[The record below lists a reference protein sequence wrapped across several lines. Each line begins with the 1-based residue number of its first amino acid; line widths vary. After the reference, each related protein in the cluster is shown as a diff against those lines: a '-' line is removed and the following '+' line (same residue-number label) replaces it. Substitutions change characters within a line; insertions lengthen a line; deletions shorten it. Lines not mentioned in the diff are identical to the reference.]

1 MKFKVGDRVRLVKV
15 NNELNCYKEFLNKSF
30 TIKSFDKDKFG
41 SYAHLEE
48 TSDICPYL
56 ENLELFEYTYEN
68 LKKTPVGTKV
78 TFENG
83 KVYTRVNLIN
93 GRDCFTDSEGY
104 RSVEDLKGLK
114 DNWCSRILGKIIKIE
129 EPQYT
134 TVYEAKKEI
143 LDDVEKRY
151 LKEVIRPYKDVISIR
166 KCSLVNC
173 SLAKIV
179 ISVPYTEGHNL
190 WSIELPPFKKNT
202 MYKNMEPNKDYTLT
216 ELGLK
221 E

>member
-83 KVYTRVNLIN
+83 EKLIKS
-93 GRDCFTDSEGY
+93 SENRY
-104 RSVEDLKGLK
+104 ENESRWREEDDLVKMK
-114 DNWCSRILGKIIKIE
+114 DIYGTLGKIIKIE
-129 EPQYT
+129 EPTYQ

-143 LDDVEKRY
+143 LDDAEKRY
-151 LKEVIRPYKDVISIR
+151 LKQVIRPFRKQGIFITKIKDSNTDKERIVFDFEKDYKQSIFP
-166 KCSLVNC
+166 
-173 SLAKIV
+173 A
-179 ISVPYTEGHNL
+179 
-190 WSIELPPFKKNT
+190 FDKNT
-202 MYKNMEPNKDYTLT
+202 MYEGMKLYNHYTLE

>member
-1 MKFKVGDRVRLVKV
+1 MEFKVGDKVRLVSMNYEQEYYKKYLGKTYTIARIGIDV
-15 NNELNCYKEFLNKSF
+15 NGKFADLKETDSISPFLK
-30 TIKSFDKDKFG
+30 
-41 SYAHLEE
+41 
-48 TSDICPYL
+48 
-56 ENLELFEYTYEN
+56 NLELVKNYTYEN
-68 LKKTPVGTKV
+68 LKKAPIGTKV

-83 KVYTRVNLIN
+83 AVLVKDEKN
-93 GRDCFTDSEGY
+93 CFENVSSC
-104 RSVEDLKGLK
+104 RNIADLCNLK
-114 DNWCSRILGKIIKIE
+114 DNYSDLGKIIKIE
-129 EPQYT
+129 EPEYT
-134 TVYEAKKEI
+134 TVYEYKPEI
-143 LDDVEKRY
+143 LDKVEKRY

-166 KCSLVNC
+166 KCSFVNC

-202 MYKNMEPNKDYTLT
+202 MYKNMELNKKYTLT